1 MRRKDMQPGVLYA
14 ILRNGMPRP
23 GYIFD
28 AKTERIRCRVYW
40 TWPPSGWV
48 EGQDYRDTDYLDP
61 QPDLLNPLAKF
72 DDNLIVKTSDVIGE
86 WEPFARAE
94 KAERA
99 ARLQAK
105 LAEEAQEAADKA
117 AELASN
123 TARVEALRPYLAGI
137 EGYLSIDNLLKD
149 VTYGWTRS
157 SYSAKDVVTL
167 LEQALATL
175 ALNGG
180 K

>member
-1 MRRKDMQPGVLYA
+1 MKRKDMKPGVLYA

-28 AKTERIRCRVYW
+28 AKTERIRARVYW
-40 TWPPSGWV
+40 TWPGEQVPG
-48 EGQDYRDTDYLDP
+48 EEYPRETDYLNP
-61 QPDLLNPLAKF
+61 TPDLLNERSKA
-72 DDNLIVKTSDVIGE
+72 DDNIIVKTSDVIAE
-86 WEPFARAE
+86 WEPWARAE

-99 ARLQAK
+99 ARLQAHLDK
-105 LAEEAQEAADKA
+105 EAQEAADKA
-117 AELASN
+117 AAIASN
-123 TARVEALRPYLAGI
+123 TARVEALRPYLQGI
-137 EGYLSIDNLLKD
+137 EGYLSIQALVTD
-149 VTYGWTRS
+149 VSYGWTQSR
-157 SYSAKDVVTL
+157 YSAKDVVTL